1 MDKQEARERIEKLKN
16 KIKKLNYQYFVLDK
30 SEVSEPVRDSL
41 KKELI
46 ALETEFPELIM
57 KDSPTQRVGS
67 TLSGRFAKVK
77 HLKPKKSLADVFSGE
92 ELREWSER
100 IQKLVPGE
108 ELKYLC
114 ELKIDGLNIT
124 VHYENGE
131 FVRALTRGD
140 GVTGEDVTHTVKT
153 IESVPLS
160 LNEKVDIEVS
170 GEVFLSKKAFKK
182 MNKEGE
188 DFANPRNAAAGTVR
202 QLDPKVA
209 ASRKLEAFFYEIG
222 TRNLKKNPETQEEVL
237 KTMQNLGIRVNPKFK
252 KLKTIGEVIKY
263 CESWHEKRD
272 KEAYEVDGMVVK
284 VNSIE
289 QHGRMGYTAKSPRF
303 MIAYKFPAEQ
313 TSTIVEDIQVQVGRT
328 GAITPVAHLKPV
340 LVAGS
345 RVSRATLHNQDEIER
360 KDVRIGDS
368 VIIQKAGDVIPEV
381 VEVLKDLRTGKEK
394 KYHFPK
400 TCPICGS
407 DLNRPEGEAA
417 HRCTNP
423 ECYGKEREAFSHFVS
438 RSAFN
443 IDSLGE
449 KVIVQIL
456 EYDLIKDLADI
467 FLLKKEDLLNL
478 PLFQEKRAQNV
489 VDSIQKAKEV
499 TLGRFLFSLG
509 IRYLGEKGSHD
520 LAKYVDKE
528 TIPEIIEKL
537 SSLSVGGLKM
547 IEGVGEKVAQS
558 IYDWFHNNKN
568 VELLKKLAKV
578 GVKIQKE
585 TAVSRTLEG
594 KKFVVTGTLEN
605 FGREEAKDE
614 IKKRGGDV
622 QNSISPKT
630 NFLVC
635 GANAGSKYERA
646 KSLNIRILSEDE
658 FMKML

>member
-30 SEVSEPVRDSL
+30 SEVPEPVRDSL